1 MSVHKKIDSFERNTL
16 SGSETSKIVFFST
29 VGKDEITDFIN
40 NSFPVGEETQ
50 EHGLVESARFFQE
63 SSFWCC
69 EVNFSRSY
77 SSGGV
82 SIEMQGRD
90 DGPAN
95 HSLATVNIP
104 LDISCAKSYRTAWNH
119 FLFALV
125 DSEQAAIPDCPS
137 ADSATST
144 ADIVVNGVRFHWAET
159 RSEMKIEPFEDEN
172 GNIKI
177 WKEVSGYPTKPG
189 VQSIDCFT
197 YQITEYGEYDSEED
211 AAWVCENVINQ
222 IRPKPLLG
230 NMGIKKSG
238 DWKCDSAAIRH
249 NGQSWEAELIWTL
262 SGDENGWD
270 VELYEK
276 AKK

>member
-90 DGPAN
+90 DGPVN

-104 LDISCAKSYRTAWNH
+104 LDISCAKSYRTGWNH
-119 FLFALV
+119 FLFACLRCFIQLTEMV
-125 DSEQAAIPDCPS
+125 NKPILPHILT
-137 ADSATST
+137 TSKLEVGCLRPISFLLRRYWPPPRSPHSRP
-144 ADIVVNGVRFHWAET
+144 ASHT
-159 RSEMKIEPFEDEN
+159 R
-172 GNIKI
+172 
-177 WKEVSGYPTKPG
+177 
-189 VQSIDCFT
+189 Q
-197 YQITEYGEYDSEED
+197 
-211 AAWVCENVINQ
+211 
-222 IRPKPLLG
+222 
-230 NMGIKKSG
+230 
-238 DWKCDSAAIRH
+238 
-249 NGQSWEAELIWTL
+249 
-262 SGDENGWD
+262 
-270 VELYEK
+270 
-276 AKK
+276 